1 MIDERIRQ
9 VRERELVW
17 DKGRSERM
25 RAGIERK
32 AAARANRRRIAA
44 MARSGLVF
52 AAFLALAVRGFAFAG
67 VSAERSGSSSAEVDA
82 IEARASSVP
91 APRLAFDD
99 GGSRGD
105 VALRD

>member
-9 VRERELVW
+9 VRERELAW
-17 DKGRSERM
+17 DRDRSERM

-32 AAARANRRRIAA
+32 AAARANRRRVAA

-52 AAFLALAVRGFAFAG
+52 AAFLVLAVRAFAG
-67 VSAERSGSSSAEVDA
+67 VSPERTGATSAEVDA

-105 VALRD
+105 V